1 MFIENGLIPS
11 PLLVQEVTEDGKK
24 YNYLKLLVDV
34 NTSLVFKYNAAAD
47 HSYFNLSEFE
57 SDSKAQSLANL
68 YLSAQIGSPYDLY
81 TFENDPSL

>member
-11 PLLVQEVTEDGKK
+11 PFLVQEVTEEGKK

-34 NTSLVFKYNAAAD
+34 NTSLVFKYTATAD

-57 SDSKAQSLANL
+57 SDSKA
-68 YLSAQIGSPYDLY
+68 
-81 TFENDPSL
+81 